1 MYNQKNNLKR
11 FLSRLFLSIIINYL
25 PAIVSIS
32 TKAPIGNDLTAKAER
47 AGHSD

>member
-1 MYNQKNNLKR
+1 MKFFILQFKCL
-11 FLSRLFLSIIINYL
+11 NYL

-32 TKAPIGNDLTAKAER
+32 TRAPIGSDFTAKAER